1 VQHRS
6 RVGSTVTSDPLFLG
20 LLLIP
25 GSGLQI
31 TAVPAAD
38 VDFGAAVHA
47 ALDSVDPDEADPIEW
62 VAARLRAAYP
72 DADVIER
79 DALASYGLASA
90 WYAFRDG
97 HRRPR
102 GRRRILVVD
111 DDPSMTDVIL
121 AVIDRDRFDVHVAFD
136 GQAALDALDGW
147 PPDLILLDLHMP
159 VMAGDE
165 FAVRYRQLPGP
176 HAQIVLLSSATDG
189 SEVADRIEARSF
201 VRKPVDF
208 AELSAMLD
216 RYA

>member
-1 VQHRS
+1 VRS
-6 RVGSTVTSDPLFLG
+6 SVTTDPRFLG

-38 VDFGAAVHA
+38 IEFGAAVHA
-47 ALDSVDPDEADPIEW
+47 ALDEVEPDDIDPVARVAD
-62 VAARLRAAYP
+62 RLRAAYP
-72 DADVIER
+72 NADVIER
-79 DALASYGLASA
+79 DPLAAHGWSPA

-97 HRRPR
+97 HRKPR

-111 DDPSMTDVIL
+111 DDPSMTDVIVAL
-121 AVIDRDRFDVHVAFD
+121 IDHDRFDVHVAFD

-159 VMAGDE
+159 VMSGDE

-176 HAQIVLLSSATDG
+176 HAQIVLLSSAADG
-189 SEVADRIEARSF
+189 SEVADRIDARSF
-201 VRKPVDF
+201 VQKPFDF
-208 AELSAMLD
+208 SVLAAVLD